1 MGHDAGALEKYIPGA
16 ASRIEATSYA
26 REARVYS
33 AVLVRA
39 AAVCMGRS
47 QHADG
52 AEALA
57 IVFRYSPCENSR
69 QQYER
74 FPRAETDPRRS
85 VAPKKR
91 EPVYG

>member
-57 IVFRYSPCENSR
+57 IVSDTPPAKILVSGMRGSHELKLIL
-69 QQYER
+69 
-74 FPRAETDPRRS
+74 D
-85 VAPKKR
+85 
-91 EPVYG
+91 GG